1 MRANPALQRKDG
13 GTDRENAGKCV
24 RPFLELELLDT
35 DLLNTGWSGIGRLQD
50 FTLKHNVHA
59 LAGLT
64 LALAD
69 CPLFQCPA

>member
-1 MRANPALQRKDG
+1 MRPSFFG
-13 GTDRENAGKCV
+13 MGV
-24 RPFLELELLDT
+24 LDT
-35 DLLNTGWSGIGRLQD
+35 DLLNTDWSGIGRLEE

-69 CPLFQCPA
+69 CPLFLCPA